1 MPHPVSSRGQRNTI
15 WDMVKL
21 GEVLKKELG
30 ARLRSGAGC
39 GRRKARAR
47 LVSRASPVREDEG
60 IRQHQRGDGT
70 EDADATIDGGIAL
83 VIIWDR
89 GMKLA
94 QHKGLTVDTTVGVF
108 FMAHKSSGSGALMN
122 IRTLA
127 ASVFPERHRPVT
139 RFPSRLEH
147 DRITL
152 DPPST
157 EDVGFQMPAAVLG
170 TAVASTA

>member
-1 MPHPVSSRGQRNTI
+1 MNAAPAGSGDRRNTI
-15 WDMVKL
+15 WDTVKL

-30 ARLRSGAGC
+30 ARLRSSAGC

-60 IRQHQRGDGT
+60 IRQHQRGD
-70 EDADATIDGGIAL
+70 GIAL

-108 FMAHKSSGSGALMN
+108 FMAHKASGSGARMN

-127 ASVFPERHRPVT
+127 V
-139 RFPSRLEH
+139 
-147 DRITL
+147 
-152 DPPST
+152 
-157 EDVGFQMPAAVLG
+157 
-170 TAVASTA
+170 